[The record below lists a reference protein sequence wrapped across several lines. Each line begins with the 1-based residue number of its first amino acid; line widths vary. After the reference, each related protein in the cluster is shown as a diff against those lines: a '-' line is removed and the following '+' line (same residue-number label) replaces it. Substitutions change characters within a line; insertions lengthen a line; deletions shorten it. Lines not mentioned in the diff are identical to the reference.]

1 MKRKISQLGLSA
13 LIAAS
18 STIALAS
25 CATSNGHN
33 DKSDRADVTTD
44 DDMDAGYMILSDAEL
59 AAVTQTNDFAIN
71 LFRTQ
76 AGMDSK
82 VVSPVSVAYLMGM
95 LANGANGVTKDEIM
109 KTLCLDGTSLQTL
122 NDTYKS
128 IIDMASRLDRQ
139 TKINIANCI
148 AVNKQ
153 ITLNSN
159 YVSTMQSL
167 YGANVESLDFAS
179 PKALSKINGWCAKQ
193 TDGMIPKI
201 VDALDP
207 GTAAVLMNAIYFNG
221 SWANKFDKA
230 GTKSVNF
237 HGYTRDIKKVQMMH
251 QSHKFRYIDNNDYAA
266 VTLPYGNGAYAM
278 TVILPAEGKST
289 SDIVSLLSAKSLAE
303 MKQSMKEC
311 LVDLKLPRF
320 SITTETQ
327 LNKPISDLGA
337 PSMFM
342 AGKADFSKMADASM
356 YVSAMLQKAKIEVSE
371 EGTKAAAVTA
381 AVMMMASLHTDEPR
395 RVNFHADRPFIYI
408 ITECSTNTIFFMG
421 QYTGD
426 DQA

>member
-1 MKRKISQLGLSA
+1 M
-13 LIAAS
+13 
-18 STIALAS
+18 
-25 CATSNGHN
+25 
-33 DKSDRADVTTD
+33 
-44 DDMDAGYMILSDAEL
+44 
-59 AAVTQTNDFAIN
+59 
-71 LFRTQ
+71 
-76 AGMDSK
+76 
-82 VVSPVSVAYLMGM
+82 SPVSVAYLMGM
-95 LANGANGVTKDEIM
+95 LANGANGTTKDEIM

-122 NDTYKS
+122 NETNKS

-179 PKALSKINGWCAKQ
+179 PKTLSKINGWCAKQ

-251 QSHKFRYIDNNDYAA
+251 QSHKFRYTDNNDYAA
-266 VTLPYGNGAYAM
+266 VTLPYGNGSYAM

-381 AVMMMASLHTDEPR
+381 AVMMMASLHTDEP
-395 RVNFHADRPFIYI
+395 VA
-408 ITECSTNTIFFMG
+408 
-421 QYTGD
+421 
-426 DQA
+426 